1 MTTTEENALSHLS
14 SITVQHL
21 TCDFPGVRALN
32 DLSLEFRAGEI
43 HALAGENGAG
53 KSTLLKVLSGLVVP
67 TQGEVVIG
75 DQIGDQ
81 RVSRVRHALSLGIR
95 TIPQEPILAPDL
107 SIAENLL
114 MGKLPRKSLGR
125 IDWKKVFETGKR
137 LLQRVGLDHLAAQR
151 TVTGLGVAEQQLIE
165 IARALAGEGN
175 VFLFDEP
182 TSSLAAAEVARL
194 GEILVE
200 LRRTGKIVLYVS
212 HRLDEIFSFCDR
224 VSVLRDGNLVATKS
238 VSDTNPD
245 ELIRLM
251 VGREILKAEAS
262 RPFAGDKPCLT
273 VSGLTVTGALTD
285 INFQVRRGEILGVA
299 GLVGAGRTE
308 LLQTLFGVH
317 RLVRGEISLN
327 GIALKIKS
335 PKDAMSAGIAYVPE
349 DRKLHGLALNLSI
362 AENFALPNL
371 PQLGKFGILRKRKRD
386 QLAKSYAERL
396 NLRYQKL
403 SQLALLLSGGN
414 QQKIVLGKWL
424 ARNPLVLL
432 LDEPTRGIDVG
443 AKSEIYSLIRELTQE
458 GMSLLLV
465 SSELTELLALSHR
478 IIVLREGRLSGELAG
493 DAMNEESILQLATP
507 GFYRRADTVNLRGER
522 GKSENGKN

>member
-1 MTTTEENALSHLS
+1 MNRLS
-14 SITVQHL
+14 SIAVQQL
-21 TCDFPGVRALN
+21 TCDFPGVRALDN
-32 DLSLEFRAGEI
+32 LTLEFRAGEI
-43 HALAGENGAG
+43 HALAGENGAR

-75 DQIGDQ
+75 DQ
-81 RVSRVRHALSLGIR
+81 RVCQVRRALSLGIR

-114 MGKLPRKSLGR
+114 MGKLPRRSLGR
-125 IDWKKVFETGKR
+125 IDWRTVFETGQR
-137 LLQRVGLDHLAAQR
+137 LLKKVGLDYLPPQSLVA
-151 TVTGLGVAEQQLIE
+151 GLGVAEQQLIE
-165 IARALAGEGN
+165 IARALAGEGD

-194 GEILVE
+194 GEILIE
-200 LRRTGKIVLYVS
+200 LRGSAKIVLYVS

-224 VSVLRDGNLVATKS
+224 VSVLRDGHLVASKP
-238 VSDTNPD
+238 VSDTSPD

-251 VGREILKAEAS
+251 VGREILKAEVS
-262 RPFAGDKPCLT
+262 RPFVSAAPCLT
-273 VSGLTVTGALTD
+273 VAGLTVKGVLTD

-317 RLVRGEISLN
+317 RLERGEISLN
-327 GIALKIKS
+327 GIALKIRS
-335 PKDAMSAGIAYVPE
+335 PMDAMSAGIAYVPE

-362 AENFALPNL
+362 ADNFALPNL
-371 PQLGKFGILRKRKRD
+371 RQLGRFGVLRKKKRD
-386 QLAKSYAERL
+386 QLAKLYAERL
-396 NLRYQKL
+396 KLRYRSL

-424 ARNPLVLL
+424 ARNPLILL

-443 AKSEIYSLIRELTQE
+443 AKSEIYGLVRELTQE
-458 GMSLLLV
+458 GMSILLV
-465 SSELTELLALSHR
+465 SSELTELLALSDR
-478 IIVLREGRLSGELAG
+478 IIVMREGRLNGELFG
-493 DAMNEESILQLATP
+493 DAMNEEAIMQLATP
-507 GFYRRADTVNLRGER
+507 GFH
-522 GKSENGKN
+522 

>member
-1 MTTTEENALSHLS
+1 MIITKENALSPVS
-14 SITVQHL
+14 SIAVQHL

-75 DQIGDQ
+75 DQS
-81 RVSRVRHALSLGIR
+81 VSRVRRALSLGIR

-114 MGKLPRKSLGR
+114 MGKLPRKSLR
-125 IDWKKVFETGKR
+125 RVDWKTVFETGQR
-137 LLQRVGLDHLAAQR
+137 LLQRVGLGYLRAQR
-151 TVTGLGVAEQQLIE
+151 TVAGLGVAEQQLIE

-194 GEILVE
+194 GEILIE
-200 LRRTGKIVLYVS
+200 LRTSGKVVLYVS

-224 VSVLRDGNLVATKS
+224 VSVLRDGNLVTTRP

-251 VGREILKAEAS
+251 VGREILKAEAT
-262 RPFAGDKPCLT
+262 RPFAGDAPCLT
-273 VSGLTVTGALTD
+273 VSGLTVTGVLTD

-308 LLQTLFGVH
+308 LLQTLFCVH
-317 RLVRGEISLN
+317 RLERGEISLN
-327 GIALKIKS
+327 GIALKIRS

-371 PQLGKFGILRKRKRD
+371 RQLGTFGVLRKRKRD
-386 QLAKSYAERL
+386 QLAKLYAERL

-458 GMSLLLV
+458 GMSILLV

-507 GFYRRADTVNLRGER
+507 GFHGRANTANTGSGD
-522 GKSENGKN
+522 GKNDGEN

>member
-1 MTTTEENALSHLS
+1 VTALS
-14 SITVQHL
+14 SIAVEHL
-21 TCDFPGVRALN
+21 TCDFPGVRALD

-67 TQGEVVIG
+67 TRGEVVIG
-75 DQIGDQ
+75 DQ
-81 RVSRVRHALSLGIR
+81 RVSQVRRAVSLGIR

-114 MGKLPRKSLGR
+114 MGKLPRKSLRR
-125 IDWKKVFETGKR
+125 IDWNIVFSTGQT
-137 LLQRVGLDHLAAQR
+137 LLQKVGLEHLRSQSPVA
-151 TVTGLGVAEQQLIE
+151 GLGVAEQQLIE
-165 IARALAGEGN
+165 VARSLAGEGN

-194 GEILVE
+194 GEILFE
-200 LRRTGKIVLYVS
+200 LRRSGKIVLYVS

-224 VSVLRDGNLVATKS
+224 VSVLRDGNLVASKL
-238 VSDTNPD
+238 VSETTPD

-251 VGREILKAEAS
+251 VGRDILKAEAIRS
-262 RPFAGDKPCLT
+262 TFSDAPCLK
-273 VSGLTVTGALTD
+273 VSGLTVKGVLTD
-285 INFQVRRGEILGVA
+285 INFQVRRGEVLGVG

-317 RLVRGEISLN
+317 RLEKGEISLN
-327 GIALKIKS
+327 GTSLKIRS

-362 AENFALPNL
+362 SENFALPNL
-371 PQLGKFGILRKRKRD
+371 RQLGRFGILQKRKRD
-386 QLAKSYAERL
+386 KLAKQYAERL
-396 NLRYQKL
+396 NLRYAKL
-403 SQLALLLSGGN
+403 SQLVVLLSGGN

-443 AKSEIYSLIRELTQE
+443 AKSEIYSLIRELTQG
-458 GMSLLLV
+458 GMSIVLV
-465 SSELTELLALSHR
+465 SSELTELLALSNR
-478 IIVLREGRLSGELAG
+478 IIVLREGRLSGELSG
-493 DAMNEESILQLATP
+493 DAMNEESIVQLATP
-507 GFYRRADTVNLRGER
+507 GFVSTT
-522 GKSENGKN
+522 

>member
-1 MTTTEENALSHLS
+1 MDDTIEENALSHIS
-14 SITVQHL
+14 SIAVEHL

-67 TQGEVVIG
+67 TWGDVVIG
-75 DQIGDQ
+75 GQ
-81 RVSRVRHALSLGIR
+81 RVSRVRYALSLGIR
-95 TIPQEPILAPDL
+95 TIPQEPVLAPDL

-114 MGKLPRKSLGR
+114 MGKLPRKSLRR
-125 IDWKKVFETGKR
+125 IDWKTVFETGQR
-137 LLQRVGLDHLAAQR
+137 LLQRVGLGHLPPQSLVA
-151 TVTGLGVAEQQLIE
+151 GLGVAEQQLIK

-194 GEILVE
+194 GEILTE
-200 LRRTGKIVLYVS
+200 LRTTGKVVLYVS
-212 HRLDEIFSFCDR
+212 HRLNEIFSFCDR

-262 RPFAGDKPCLT
+262 RPFVGDAPCLT
-273 VSGLTVTGALTD
+273 VSGLTVRGVLTD
-285 INFQVRRGEILGVA
+285 INFLVRRGEILRVA

-308 LLQTLFGVH
+308 LLQTIFGV
-317 RLVRGEISLN
+317 RRSERGEISLN
-327 GIALKIKS
+327 GIAWKIRS
-335 PKDAMSAGIAYVPE
+335 PRDAMSAGIAYVPE

-371 PQLGKFGILRKRKRD
+371 RQLGRFCVLRKRKRD

-403 SQLALLLSGGN
+403 TQLALLLSGGN
-414 QQKIVLGKWL
+414 QQKIVVGKWL
-424 ARNPLVLL
+424 ARNPLILL

-443 AKSEIYSLIRELTQE
+443 AKSEIYTLIRELTRE
-458 GMSLLLV
+458 GMSILLV

-478 IIVLREGRLSGELAG
+478 IIVMREGRLSGDLAG
-493 DAMNEESILQLATP
+493 EAMNEESILQLATP
-507 GFYRRADTVNLRGER
+507 GFYRRANTR
-522 GKSENGKN
+522 SEDGKN

>member
-1 MTTTEENALSHLS
+1 VNRLS
-14 SITVQHL
+14 SIAVQQL
-21 TCDFPGVRALN
+21 TCDFPGVRALDN
-32 DLSLEFRAGEI
+32 LTLEFRAGEI
-43 HALAGENGAG
+43 HALAGENGAR

-75 DQIGDQ
+75 DQ
-81 RVSRVRHALSLGIR
+81 RVCEVRRALSLGIR

-114 MGKLPRKSLGR
+114 MGKLPRRSLGR
-125 IDWKKVFETGKR
+125 IDWRTVFETGQR
-137 LLQRVGLDHLAAQR
+137 LLKKVGLDYLPPQSLVA
-151 TVTGLGVAEQQLIE
+151 GLGVAEQQLIE
-165 IARALAGEGN
+165 IARALAGEGD

-194 GEILVE
+194 GEILIE
-200 LRRTGKIVLYVS
+200 LRGSAKIVLYVS

-224 VSVLRDGNLVATKS
+224 VSVLRDGHLVASKP
-238 VSDTNPD
+238 VSDTSPD

-251 VGREILKAEAS
+251 VGREILKAEVS
-262 RPFAGDKPCLT
+262 RPFVSGAPCLA
-273 VSGLTVTGALTD
+273 VSGLTVKGVLTD

-317 RLVRGEISLN
+317 RLERGEISLN
-327 GIALKIKS
+327 GIALKIRS
-335 PKDAMSAGIAYVPE
+335 PMDAMSAGIAYVPE

-362 AENFALPNL
+362 ADNFALPNL
-371 PQLGKFGILRKRKRD
+371 RQLGRFGVLRKKKRD
-386 QLAKSYAERL
+386 QLAKLYAERL
-396 NLRYQKL
+396 KLRYRSL

-424 ARNPLVLL
+424 ARNPLILL

-443 AKSEIYSLIRELTQE
+443 AKSEIYGLVRELTQE
-458 GMSLLLV
+458 GMSILLV
-465 SSELTELLALSHR
+465 SSELTELLALSDR
-478 IIVLREGRLSGELAG
+478 IIVMREGRLNGELFG
-493 DAMNEESILQLATP
+493 DAMNEEAIMQLATP
-507 GFYRRADTVNLRGER
+507 GFH
-522 GKSENGKN
+522 

>member
-1 MTTTEENALSHLS
+1 MINTEENVLSHHS
-14 SITVQHL
+14 CIAVQHL

-67 TQGEVVIG
+67 TRGEVVIG
-75 DQIGDQ
+75 DQ
-81 RVSRVRHALSLGIR
+81 RVSRIQQALSLGIR

-114 MGKLPRKSLGR
+114 MGRLPRKSLWR
-125 IDWKKVFETGKR
+125 IDWKTVFETGQT
-137 LLQRVGLDHLAAQR
+137 LLQRVGLDHLPPQR
-151 TVTGLGVAEQQLIE
+151 TVAGLGVAEQQLIE
-165 IARALAGEGN
+165 IARALAGDGN

-194 GEILVE
+194 REILTE
-200 LRRTGKIVLYVS
+200 LRAAGKIVLYVS

-224 VSVLRDGNLVATKS
+224 VSVLRDGNLVATRP

-251 VGREILKAEAS
+251 VGREILKAAAS
-262 RPFAGDKPCLT
+262 RPFVGDKPCLT
-273 VSGLTVTGALTD
+273 VSGLTVTGVLTD
-285 INFQVRRGEILGVA
+285 ISFQVRRGEILGVA

-308 LLQTLFGVH
+308 LLQTLFGIH
-317 RLVRGEISLN
+317 RLARGEISLN
-327 GIALKIKS
+327 GVALRIRS
-335 PKDAMSAGIAYVPE
+335 PKDAMSVGITYVPE
-349 DRKLHGLALNLSI
+349 DRKLQGLALNLSI

-371 PQLGKFGILRKRKRD
+371 RQLGRFGILRKRKRD
-386 QLAKSYAERL
+386 QLAKVYAERL
-396 NLRYQKL
+396 NLRYHKL

-414 QQKIVLGKWL
+414 QQKVVLGKWL

-443 AKSEIYSLIRELTQE
+443 AKSEIYSLIRGLTQE
-458 GMSLLLV
+458 GMSILLV

-478 IIVLREGRLSGELAG
+478 VIVMREGRFSGELAG

-507 GFYRRADTVNLRGER
+507 GFYRRANIR
-522 GKSENGKN
+522 SEDGKN

>member
-1 MTTTEENALSHLS
+1 MRHRSCACTVEYRVEKILLNLLP
-14 SITVQHL
+14 SIAVQHL

-32 DLSLEFRAGEI
+32 DLTLEFRAGQI

-53 KSTLLKVLSGLVVP
+53 KSTLLKVFSGLVVP

-75 DQIGDQ
+75 DQ
-81 RVSRVRHALSLGIR
+81 RFSRVRHALSLGIR

-114 MGKLPRKSLGR
+114 MGKLPRKSPGR
-125 IDWKKVFETGKR
+125 IDWKTAFETGRR
-137 LLQRVGLDHLAAQR
+137 LLEKVGLDHLPPQSL
-151 TVTGLGVAEQQLIE
+151 VDGLGIAEQQLIE
-165 IARALAGEGN
+165 IARALAGEGS

-182 TSSLAAAEVARL
+182 TSSLAAAEVGKL
-194 GEILVE
+194 GEILIE
-200 LRRTGKIVLYVS
+200 LRRSGKIVLYVS

-224 VSVLRDGNLVATKS
+224 VSVLRDGILVASKS
-238 VSDTNPD
+238 VSDTTPD

-251 VGREILKAEAS
+251 VGRDILEAELGRS
-262 RPFAGDKPCLT
+262 VVGDAPCLT
-273 VSGLTVTGALTD
+273 VSGLTVKDLLTD
-285 INFQVRRGEILGVA
+285 ISFQVRRGEIVGVA

-317 RLVRGEISLN
+317 RLERGQVSVN
-327 GIALKIKS
+327 GVTLTIRS
-335 PKDAMSAGIAYVPE
+335 PKDAMSAGLAYVPE
-349 DRKLHGLALNLSI
+349 DRKRHGLALNLSI

-371 PQLGKFGILRKRKRD
+371 QQLGRFGVLRKTKRN

-414 QQKIVLGKWL
+414 QQKVVLGKWL

-458 GMSLLLV
+458 GMSIVLV
-465 SSELTELLALSHR
+465 SSELTELLALSNR
-478 IIVLREGRLSGELAG
+478 IIVMREGRLSGELAA

-507 GFYRRADTVNLRGER
+507 GFYRRDEVEADHP
-522 GKSENGKN
+522 S

>member
-1 MTTTEENALSHLS
+1 MDNTIEENVLSRLS
-14 SITVQHL
+14 SIAVEHL

-53 KSTLLKVLSGLVVP
+53 KSTLLKVLAGLVVP
-67 TQGEVVIG
+67 TRGEVAIG
-75 DQIGDQ
+75 EQ
-81 RVSRVRHALSLGIR
+81 RVFRVQHALSLGIR
-95 TIPQEPILAPDL
+95 TIPQEPVLAPDL

-114 MGKLPRKSLGR
+114 MGKLPRKSLGQ
-125 IDWKKVFETGKR
+125 IDWKTVFETGQR
-137 LLQRVGLDHLAAQR
+137 LLQRVGLDHLPAQSL
-151 TVTGLGVAEQQLIE
+151 VAGLGVAEQQLIE
-165 IARALAGEGN
+165 IARALSGKGD

-194 GEILVE
+194 GEILIE
-200 LRRTGKIVLYVS
+200 LRRSGKVVLYVS

-224 VSVLRDGNLVATKS
+224 VSVLRDGNLVATKL
-238 VSDTNPD
+238 VSDTDPD
-245 ELIRLM
+245 ALIRLM

-262 RPFAGDKPCLT
+262 RVFVGDAPCLT
-273 VSGLTVTGALTD
+273 VSGLTVTGVLTD
-285 INFQVRRGEILGVA
+285 INFLVRRGEIVGVA
-299 GLVGAGRTE
+299 GLVGAGRTT

-317 RLVRGEISLN
+317 RLERGEISLN
-327 GIALKIKS
+327 GMALKIRS

-349 DRKLHGLALNLSI
+349 DRKHHGLALNLSV

-371 PQLGKFGILRKRKRD
+371 RQLGRFGVLRKRKRD
-386 QLAKSYAERL
+386 QLARSYAERL

-414 QQKIVLGKWL
+414 QQKIVVGKWL

-443 AKSEIYSLIRELTQE
+443 AKSEIYSLIRELTLK
-458 GMSLLLV
+458 GVSILLV
-465 SSELTELLALSHR
+465 SSELAELLALSNR
-478 IIVLREGRLSGELAG
+478 IIVMREGRLSGELSG
-493 DAMNEESILQLATP
+493 DAMNEESILRLATP
-507 GFYRRADTVNLRGER
+507 GFYRRDEGQRDVEATDHHWPT
-522 GKSENGKN
+522 

>member
-1 MTTTEENALSHLS
+1 MITTEENALSHLS
-14 SITVQHL
+14 SIAVRHL

-75 DQIGDQ
+75 DQS
-81 RVSRVRHALSLGIR
+81 VSRVRHALSLGIR

-125 IDWKKVFETGKR
+125 IDWKTVFEIGKK
-137 LLQRVGLDHLAAQR
+137 LLQRVGLDHLAPQR
-151 TVTGLGVAEQQLIE
+151 AIAGLGVAEQQLIE

-182 TSSLAAAEVARL
+182 TSALAAAEVARL
-194 GEILVE
+194 GEILTE
-200 LRRTGKIVLYVS
+200 LRAAGKVALYVS

-262 RPFAGDKPCLT
+262 RPFAGDAPCLT
-273 VSGLTVTGALTD
+273 VSGLAVTGVLTD
-285 INFQVRRGEILGVA
+285 VNFQVRRGEILGVA

-317 RLVRGEISLN
+317 RLERGEISLN
-327 GIALKIKS
+327 GAVLKIRS

-349 DRKLHGLALNLSI
+349 DRKLHGLALNLNI

-371 PQLGKFGILRKRKRD
+371 RQLGTFGILRKRKRD

-443 AKSEIYSLIRELTQE
+443 AKSEIYGLIRELTQE
-458 GMSLLLV
+458 GMSILLV

-507 GFYRRADTVNLRGER
+507 GFYRRANIR
-522 GKSENGKN
+522 SEHGKNEDGKD

>member
-1 MTTTEENALSHLS
+1 MNPLS
-14 SITVQHL
+14 SIAVQHL

-32 DLSLEFRAGEI
+32 DLSLEFRAGQI

-75 DQIGDQ
+75 DQ
-81 RVSRVRHALSLGIR
+81 RFSRVRHALSLGIR
-95 TIPQEPILAPDL
+95 TIPQEPILAADL

-114 MGKLPRKSLGR
+114 MGKLPKRSMGR
-125 IDWKKVFETGKR
+125 IDWKTVFETGR
-137 LLQRVGLDHLAAQR
+137 SLLQKVGLHHLPPQR
-151 TVTGLGVAEQQLIE
+151 IVAGLGVAEQQLIE
-165 IARALAGEGN
+165 IARALAGEGS

-182 TSSLAAAEVARL
+182 TSSLSAGEVGRL
-194 GEILVE
+194 GEILIE
-200 LRRTGKIVLYVS
+200 LRRLGKIVVYVS

-224 VSVLRDGNLVATKS
+224 VSVLRDGNFVASKS
-238 VSDTNPD
+238 VSDTTPD

-251 VGREILKAEAS
+251 VGRDILEAEVS
-262 RPFAGDKPCLT
+262 RSFVGDAFCLT
-273 VSGLTVTGALTD
+273 VSGLTVRDVLTD
-285 INFQVRRGEILGVA
+285 INFQVRRGEIVGVA

-317 RLVRGEISLN
+317 RLERGEISVN
-327 GIALKIKS
+327 GAALKIRS
-335 PKDAMSAGIAYVPE
+335 PSDAMSAGLAYVPE

-371 PQLGKFGILRKRKRD
+371 RQLGKFGVLLKGKRR

-443 AKSEIYSLIRELTQE
+443 AKSEIYSLIRELTQQ
-458 GMSLLLV
+458 GMAIVLV
-465 SSELTELLALSHR
+465 SSELTELLALSNR
-478 IIVLREGRLSGELAG
+478 IIVMREGRLSGELAG
-493 DAMNEESILQLATP
+493 NAMNEESILQLATP
-507 GFYRRADTVNLRGER
+507 GFNRRDEGEPVHP
-522 GKSENGKN
+522 S

>member
-1 MTTTEENALSHLS
+1 MITTEENALSHLS
-14 SITVQHL
+14 SIAVQHL

-32 DLSLEFRAGEI
+32 DLSLQFKAGEI

-75 DQIGDQ
+75 DR
-81 RVSRVRHALSLGIR
+81 RVSHVRHALSLGIR

-114 MGKLPRKSLGR
+114 MGKLPRKSLRR
-125 IDWKKVFETGKR
+125 IDWKKVFETGQS
-137 LLQRVGLDHLAAQR
+137 LLQRVGLDHLPPQSLVA
-151 TVTGLGVAEQQLIE
+151 GLGVAEQQLIE

-200 LRRTGKIVLYVS
+200 LRTSGKVVLYVS

-224 VSVLRDGNLVATKS
+224 VSVLRDGNLVATRS

-262 RPFAGDKPCLT
+262 RPFAGDAPCLT
-273 VSGLTVTGALTD
+273 VSGLAVTGVLTD
-285 INFQVRRGEILGVA
+285 INFRVRRGEILGVA

-317 RLVRGEISLN
+317 RLARGEISLN
-327 GIALKIKS
+327 DVALKIRS

-371 PQLGKFGILRKRKRD
+371 RQLGRFGILRKRKRD
-386 QLAKSYAERL
+386 QLAMLYAERL

-403 SQLALLLSGGN
+403 TQLALLLSGGN
-414 QQKIVLGKWL
+414 QQKIVVGKWL

-458 GMSLLLV
+458 GMSILLV

-478 IIVLREGRLSGELAG
+478 VIVMREGRLSGELAG

-507 GFYRRADTVNLRGER
+507 GFYRRADAANTG
-522 GKSENGKN
+522 SENGKN

>member
-1 MTTTEENALSHLS
+1 MNHLS
-14 SITVQHL
+14 SIAVEHL

-32 DLSLEFRAGEI
+32 DLNLEFRAGEI

-53 KSTLLKVLSGLVVP
+53 KSTLLKVLSGLVAP

-75 DQIGDQ
+75 DQRFSQ
-81 RVSRVRHALSLGIR
+81 VRHARSLGIR
-95 TIPQEPILAPDL
+95 TIPQEAVLAPDL

-114 MGKLPRKSLGR
+114 MGKLPRKSFGR
-125 IDWKKVFETGKR
+125 IDWKTVFETGQS
-137 LLQRVGLDHLAAQR
+137 LLQRVGMERLPPQSLVA
-151 TVTGLGVAEQQLIE
+151 GLGVAEQQLIE
-165 IARALAGEGN
+165 IARALAGEGD

-194 GEILVE
+194 GEILIE
-200 LRRTGKIVLYVS
+200 LRKSGKIVLYVS

-224 VSVLRDGNLVATKS
+224 VSVLRDGNLVAAKP
-238 VSDTNPD
+238 VSDTSPD

-251 VGREILKAEAS
+251 VGRDILKAEAGQSSVGREACLSVS
-262 RPFAGDKPCLT
+262 RLT
-273 VSGLTVTGALTD
+273 VKDVLTD
-285 INFQVRRGEILGVA
+285 ISFQVRRSEILGVA

-317 RLVRGEISLN
+317 RLERGEISVN
-327 GIALKIKS
+327 GVAIKIRS
-335 PKDAMSAGIAYVPE
+335 PRDAMAAGIAYVPE
-349 DRKLHGLALNLSI
+349 DRKHDGLALNLSV

-371 PQLGKFGILRKRKRD
+371 RQLGTFGILRKRKRD

-396 NLRYQKL
+396 NLSYRRL

-424 ARNPLVLL
+424 ARNPQVLL

-443 AKSEIYSLIRELTQE
+443 AKSEIYSLVRELTQE
-458 GMSLLLV
+458 GMSILLV
-465 SSELTELLALSHR
+465 SSELTELLALSNR
-478 IIVLREGRLSGELAG
+478 IIVMREGRLSGELAG
-493 DAMNEESILQLATP
+493 DAMNEESIIQLATP
-507 GFYRRADTVNLRGER
+507 GFYRRDEGQAEYL
-522 GKSENGKN
+522 S